1 MNRTTLIAIG
11 CVCVCCVSPLA
22 VFAQEAEVNHNAG
35 RKLGRG
41 FANVLFGIAEV
52 PNQIHYTSRTDGG
65 GAAASLGVGRGLLKF
80 LAREV
85 VGVWEIVSF
94 PLPVPSG
101 YKPVMQPEF
110 PTDEY

>member
-1 MNRTTLIAIG
+1 MKRTTLIAIG
-11 CVCVCCVSPLA
+11 CACACWLGTMPVH
-22 VFAQEAEVNHNAG
+22 AQENGVNHNAG

-52 PNQIHYTSRTDGG
+52 PNQIHYTNRTDGG

-85 VGVWEIVSF
+85 VGVWEIVTF
-94 PLPVPSG
+94 PVPVPAG